1 MSTNRPSLTDLS
13 FDTDQL
19 RSLGVYVGLYGTAF
33 LFLVPYI
40 WMVSTS
46 LKPRAEIYSAVP
58 NLIPEELTLYWYR
71 YLFANSEIITWT
83 VNTFVLAGI
92 TTVVVL
98 LIDSMIAYSLT
109 RLDWPGQRLV
119 FGVILGSFLVPGII
133 NLVPVFIIT
142 SELGLVNS
150 LLGVVLPSVVNPL
163 GVFMLYQFFRDIPVE
178 LEEAAR
184 IDGFSRLR
192 IFIQI
197 ILPLMR
203 SALVALGL
211 FIFIWTWNAFV
222 WPLLILQD
230 ESLYTLPIGLVNLRD
245 NMGVAEPGIVLTSAV
260 VASIPLLLLF
270 LLLQRQLVEAVE
282 LQGTVR

>member
-1 MSTNRPSLTDLS
+1 MSTGRFSVGEFS
-13 FDTDQL
+13 FDSDRL
-19 RSLGVYVGLYGTAF
+19 RALGVYAGLYGAAA
-33 LFLVPYI
+33 LFMIPYL
-40 WMVSTS
+40 WMFSTS
-46 LKPRAEIYSAVP
+46 VQPREQIYSEVP
-58 NLIPEELTLYWYR
+58 SLIPKSISTYWYD

-83 VNTFVLAGI
+83 INTFVLAAI
-92 TTVVVL
+92 TTAVVL

-109 RLDWPGQRLV
+109 RLSWPGQRAV
-119 FGVILGSFLVPGII
+119 FGMILGSFLVPGII

-142 SELGLVNS
+142 SQLGLVNS
-150 LLGVVLPSVVNPL
+150 FLGVILPSAVNPL
-163 GVFMLYQFFRDIPVE
+163 GVFMLYQFFRDIPEE

-192 IFIQI
+192 IFVEV

-230 ESLYTLPIGLVNLRD
+230 EMLYTLPIGLVNVRD
-245 NMGVAEPGIVLTSAV
+245 NLGITEPGVIMASAV
-260 VASIPLLLLF
+260 VAAVPLLLLF
-270 LLLQRQLVEAVE
+270 LLLQRQLVQAVE
-282 LQGTVR
+282 LQGTVK